1 MRMVRYCLM
10 AAAGL
15 ALALVGALAAA
26 PAEAKTPGDAL
37 VMAKDI
43 DDIVSLDPGEAFELS
58 GLEITTNVYDR
69 LMRYD
74 AEDVTKLVGGAAESW
89 TLSPDKKT
97 FTFKVRPGIKF
108 SSGAPLTAED
118 IAFSLQRSVILNKAP
133 AYILQQL
140 GWDDK
145 NVKDLVKVV
154 DPMTVTATIKQDF
167 GTTFVLNCFS
177 ANLASIVEKK
187 VAMAHETNGDLG
199 NGWLKT
205 NSAGSGAYVLKSW
218 KADDSV
224 VLEANPNF
232 WKAAPKL
239 KRVIVRHVK
248 EPSSQRLLLEKG
260 DIDMA
265 RDLTPDMIKVLSED
279 SKLKV
284 SDYPKA
290 DEYYLGLNAGVE
302 ALKKPKVRE
311 ALRWLIDYQ
320 GMAATFLKGQFQ
332 VQQAFWP
339 AGFPMALNDNPFK
352 LDVPKGKAL
361 LAEAGYPNGF
371 EVTMDV
377 PSASPFPAMAQ
388 SIQSTMA
395 QAGIKVTLQ
404 TAEQKQVIT
413 KYRARQHQIV
423 LLYWSP
429 DYQDPHANASA
440 FAYNP
445 DKPGA
450 EKASTVASRNNWF
463 MPDISEETLAAA
475 RENDAGKREQMY
487 LTLQKKLETDSPIL
501 IMFQKIEQ
509 TVTTSDIKGFVS
521 GSSPDTVFF
530 RLVTK

>member
-1 MRMVRYCLM
+1 MRVMRYCLM

-15 ALALVGALAAA
+15 VLALAAA
-26 PAEAKTPGDAL
+26 APAGAKTPADAL

-58 GLEITTNVYDR
+58 GEEINTNTYDR
-69 LMRYD
+69 LLRYD

-89 TLSPDKKT
+89 TVSPDKKT
-97 FTFKVRPGIKF
+97 FTFKIRPGMKF
-108 SSGAPLTAED
+108 SSGAPLTAD
-118 IAFSLQRSVILNKAP
+118 DVVFSLQRPVILNKAP
-133 AYILQQL
+133 AYIFQQL

-145 NVKDLVKVV
+145 NVKDLIKATG
-154 DPMTVTATIKQDF
+154 PMTVTATIKEDF
-167 GTTFVLNCFS
+167 GTSFVENCFS

-187 VAMAHETNGDLG
+187 VAMAHEVNGDLG
-199 NGWLKT
+199 NAWLKT
-205 NSAGSGAYVLKSW
+205 NSAGSGAYELKSW
-218 KADDSV
+218 KADDSI
-224 VLEANPNF
+224 VLEANPHF

-239 KRVIVRHVK
+239 KRVIIRHVK

-260 DIDMA
+260 DVDMA
-265 RDLTPDMIKVLSED
+265 RDLTPDMIKVVGED

-284 SDYPKA
+284 TDYPKA
-290 DEYYLGLNAGVE
+290 DEYYLGLNQNVE
-302 ALKKPKVRE
+302 ALAKPKVRE

-320 GMAATFLKGQFQ
+320 GMANTFLKGQFQ

-352 LDVPKGKAL
+352 LDVAKGKAL

-388 SIQSTMA
+388 SMQSTMA
-395 QAGIKVTLQ
+395 QAGVKLTLQ

-445 DKPGA
+445 DKPGS

-463 MPDISEETLAAA
+463 MPDISEETMAAA
-475 RENDAGKREQMY
+475 RENDAKKREQMY
-487 LTLQKKLETDSPIL
+487 LALEKKLETDSPIL
-501 IMFQKIEQ
+501 TLFQKIEQ
-509 TVTTSDIKGFVS
+509 TVTTSNLKGFVS
-521 GSSPDTVFF
+521 GSSSDTVFY